1 MIRCFEVFLFEETQ
15 SKIEVNM
22 ARKKINKKIMLLIII
37 KKNITA
43 FEGKKFRLQDI
54 FELISSLVSSCNTL
68 THNHR
73 ISEVTPFQTISVM
86 KKKCL

>member
-1 MIRCFEVFLFEETQ
+1 
-15 SKIEVNM
+15 
-22 ARKKINKKIMLLIII
+22 MLLIII
-37 KKNITA
+37 KKNITT

-54 FELISSLVSSCNTL
+54 FELMSSLVSSCNTL

>member
-1 MIRCFEVFLFEETQ
+1 
-15 SKIEVNM
+15 
-22 ARKKINKKIMLLIII
+22 MLLIII

-86 KKKCL
+86 KKKCLWCTLQTPEIQDEKANGLFRL

>member
-1 MIRCFEVFLFEETQ
+1 
-15 SKIEVNM
+15 
-22 ARKKINKKIMLLIII
+22 MLLIII
-37 KKNITA
+37 KKNITT

-86 KKKCL
+86 KKKCLLCTRQTPEIQDEKANGLFRL